1 MVNIL
6 TTTIA
11 AAAAH
16 GHAEQVVQVRA
27 TTHVLEHVWQGVQ
40 EGVQA
45 VLGRVLAHAQ
55 QAVKGA
61 VQVVVPVVQ
70 VAVKPRVALVST
82 NHERHKHTNNS
93 GM

>member
-1 MVNIL
+1 M
-6 TTTIA
+6 
-11 AAAAH
+11 
-16 GHAEQVVQVRA
+16 EKVVQAHA
-27 TTHVLEHVWQGVQ
+27 TTPALEHAWQGVQ